1 MKAFWLG
8 MVAAAFALGG
18 CAAAQEPLRMSVYA
32 TAGDVQQNLMTPEGR
47 ERVAAALKD
56 LNITGIFLEGRRG
69 DSYVSP
75 EQMKPVRDFFLARGF
90 RVSGGI
96 ATVPGRE
103 WGTRQNGPYGW
114 LNYQSAKTQRQIAEF
129 FRENAGVFDEI
140 IIDDFYCSE
149 DTSPESDK
157 ARGARDWGQYRRDL
171 LVGLLPSM
179 VFEPARAV
187 RPDVKL
193 IIKYPQ
199 WYDRFH
205 LFGYEPARMSA
216 PFNRVWVGTEVRN
229 PKTQRMGYV
238 QPFES
243 FVNFR
248 WIAAVAG
255 SKVYGAWFDH
265 IECTARN
272 FVDQAWQSTLAGAG
286 ELTLFN
292 LGNVVKG
299 HPGHALLRADWPT
312 LVEMSAKVRTQQLGG
327 IAYYKPVNSTSE
339 DNMWLMDNLGMIG
352 LPVVPVAQYPSAS
365 RVAILGVQASADPKL
380 MVKMKQH
387 LARGA
392 TLVLTPALLRK
403 LGRAGEEL
411 AIAGVSPT
419 PRADTITDVV
429 LAGGP
434 VKLPVPL
441 EVDLGLASPRNNV
454 SLWAASGGRKVPYL
468 VTRKYRRG
476 AVIVWNVRTFSE
488 ADYEK
493 TKERLLAPAKLG
505 LPEMPRALADDL
517 RKRFMAPLGVTLSAP
532 AGVAYYL
539 FGTSQCL
546 YNFND
551 HAVDVVLNGK
561 PVKLA
566 ANAVIWKDKEA
577 RP

>member
-1 MKAFWLG
+1 MKRHWFCF
-8 MVAAAFALGG
+8 AALALAL
-18 CAAAQEPLRMSVYA
+18 CAPAAAQTPLRMSVYA
-32 TAGDVQQNLMTPEGR
+32 TAGDVMHSLSTPEGR
-47 ERVAAALKD
+47 EKVAAALKD

-69 DSYVSP
+69 DNYVSP
-75 EQMKPVRDFFLARGF
+75 VQMKPVRDFFLAKGF
-90 RVSGGI
+90 RVAGGI
-96 ATVPGRE
+96 ATVPDRE
-103 WGTRQNGPYGW
+103 FGTRQNGPYGW

-129 FRENAGVFDEI
+129 FRETAGVFDEI

-157 ARGARDWGQYRRDL
+157 ARGTRSWGQYRQDL

-179 VFEPARAV
+179 IFEPARSV

-205 LFGYEPARMSA
+205 LFGYEPARMSV

-243 FVNFR
+243 FTNFR
-248 WIAAVAG
+248 WIASVAG
-255 SKVYGAWFDH
+255 PKVHGAWFDH
-265 IECTARN
+265 IECTPRN
-272 FVDQAWQSTLAGAG
+272 FVDQAWQSMLAGAG

-292 LGNVVKG
+292 LGDIVRG
-299 HPGHALLRADWPT
+299 HPGHALLKRDWPK
-312 LVEMSAKVRTQQLGG
+312 LVEVSQKVRTHPLRG
-327 IAYYKPVNSTSE
+327 IAYYKPVNSTSD
-339 DNMWLMDNLGMIG
+339 DNMWLMDNLGMLG
-352 LPVVPVAQYPSAS
+352 LPIVPMAQYPGAAK
-365 RVAILGVQASADPKL
+365 VAILGVQASADPRL

-403 LGRAGEEL
+403 LGRAGEEF
-411 AIAGVSPT
+411 ATAATSGEVRAGTVSE
-419 PRADTITDVV
+419 VV
-429 LAGGP
+429 LGSGP
-434 VKLPVPL
+434 VKLGVPL
-441 EVDLGLASPRNNV
+441 EVDLGLAAPRDNV
-454 SLWAASGGRKVPYL
+454 SLWAVSGGRKIPYL
-468 VTRKYRRG
+468 VTRKYGRG
-476 AVIVWNVRTFSE
+476 TVMVWNVRTFNE

-517 RKRFMAPLGVTLSAP
+517 RQRMIAPLGVTLSAP
-532 AGVAYYL
+532 AGVAYYM
-539 FGTSQCL
+539 FGNAHCL

-551 HAVDVVLNGK
+551 GQVEVVLNRQ
-561 PVKLA
+561 PLLLE
-566 ANAVIWKDKEA
+566 ANAIVWKE
-577 RP
+577 